1 MPKTYKADR
10 ISNMV
15 QKYVSEIIQFELKD
29 KDIGFVTVTRAKVT
43 NDYSYAYIYVSY
55 IDEVSKQ
62 KGLEALEKAKG
73 FIRSRLADKLTI
85 YKTPEIIFKLDTSF
99 DEAQEIE
106 EVLKNLKK

>member
-1 MPKTYKADR
+1 MSKQEKMNHICQRA
-10 ISNMV
+10 I
-15 QKYVSEIIQFELKD
+15 SEIIQFELKD

-85 YKTPEIIFKLDTSF
+85 YKTPEIVFKLDTSF